1 MTIDKAIAEMQ
12 QQKLDYVEFWEDSNN
27 EHAKAIDMAIA
38 SLAAWDRVIKRIKIL
53 ENDCILG
60 FCDFE
65 NSNEIECKKCKLNIF
80 WSARRIVQEE
90 LALVQSEV
98 ADGDNS

>member
-1 MTIDKAIAEMQ
+1 MTIDESMDGIEKRILPIYDNDADHEA
-12 QQKLDYVEFWEDSNN
+12 LVT
-27 EHAKAIDMAIA
+27 AIA

-65 NSNEIECKKCKLNIF
+65 NNNEIECKKCKLNTF
-80 WSARRIVQEE
+80 WSVRRIVQEE